1 MYALDFT
8 QIHETYE
15 LDWTKGR
22 EQVISDGRT
31 DKSREGPPQNEA
43 MINLSTGTY
52 FER

>member
-31 DKSREGPPQNEA
+31 DKSR
-43 MINLSTGTY
+43 
-52 FER
+52 